1 MGHTSGT
8 PPAHANC
15 SLLDPA
21 LFRVVQVGAW
31 PQIHQYL
38 ETTTNL
44 AHGKVT
50 GVLRRFSYY
59 AVAWVRRR
67 R

>member
-44 AHGKVT
+44 AHGRVT

-59 AVAWVRRR
+59 AVAWVRRCR
-67 R
+67 